1 MNWLARLIVT
11 SAEKEYSRATKGLF
25 TAWGLVVWELV
36 VPATLI
42 LAGIGA
48 DRLLGLR
55 LDPDPDARWVVGGAA
70 FILGQVFILWT
81 LADQVRL
88 SGGTPAFKAPPK
100 RLLVSGP
107 FAWCRNPMVF
117 GYLLYYYGLAFAVT
131 SPVALLGLF
140 PALHL
145 LALSVIVHVE
155 EVELEQR
162 FGPAYLAYKS
172 TVNRLLPLPP
182 SRRSRLG
189 ASRPPGEDAPQ
200 PGV

>member
-11 SAEKEYSRATKGLF
+11 SAEKEYSRATKGFF
-25 TAWGLVVWELV
+25 TVWGLIIWELV
-36 VPATLI
+36 VPAVLVG
-42 LAGIGA
+42 LGLGA

-55 LDPDPDARWVVGGAA
+55 LDPDPQARWLVGGLA
-70 FILGQVFILWT
+70 FVLGQIFIIWT
-81 LADQVRL
+81 AYDQIRL

-100 RLLVSGP
+100 KLLISGP

-117 GYLLYYYGLAFAVT
+117 GYLLYYYGLAFTVA
-131 SPVALLGLF
+131 SPVALLGLC

-145 LALSVIVHVE
+145 FALSVIVHVE

-162 FGPAYLAYKS
+162 FGRAYLAYKS

-182 SRRSRLG
+182 SRRPRLR
-189 ASRPPGEDAPQ
+189 ATRPPGEDAPQ
-200 PGV
+200 PGI